1 MFKKIKFIA
10 IVSFVIFFSFQIE
23 AEVKFRSKWKS
34 PDAEAVSFSG
44 KKIVVLIPAAN
55 RSVRRAAEDAL
66 ANSIDAHGA
75 KGIAGYLLLTESEM
89 KDKEAAKKRLQEEQ
103 VAGAVVIK
111 ATTKGK
117 VPVPPEQQE
126 SFWKSYSDESY
137 TPPSEQEEIK
147 MYVETLVYS
156 LDQDRV
162 IWTGNCETK
171 TSKLDQFIQELI
183 PSVAV
188 EMDKEGLIK
197 KQ

>member
-1 MFKKIKFIA
+1 MFNKIKFIA
-10 IVSFVIFFSFQIE
+10 IVSFVLFFSFQIN

-34 PDAEAVSFSG
+34 PDAEAVSFAG
-44 KKIVVLIPAAN
+44 KKIVVLVPAAN

-75 KGIAGYLLLTESEM
+75 KGIAGYLLLTESEL
-89 KDKEAAKKRLQEEQ
+89 KDKEVAKKRLQEEQ

-111 ATTKGK
+111 AITKGR

-126 SFWKSYSDESY
+126 SFWRSYSEESY
-137 TPPSEQEEIK
+137 TPSGEHEDIK
-147 MYVETLVYS
+147 MYVETIVYS
-156 LDQDRV
+156 LEQDKV
-162 IWTGNCETK
+162 LWTGNCETK
-171 TSKLDQFIQELI
+171 TSKIDQFIQELI

-197 KQ
+197 TQ